1 MAARINWHSRDNHR
15 IRRDS
20 FAAFVFVES
29 STSYPHPLDRVVD
42 FLQHVAQALH
52 TSGAP
57 AQDLE
62 RELGMLGLRLG
73 LRVQCFALPTMLSL
87 TADADGEPQRVRLL
101 RLPPYDYNM
110 VRLMKLHALL
120 LDLRGAAQL
129 AEAESRLA
137 QIMAAPP
144 VWRGAAFVGCG
155 FLLSATV
162 ALLLRGSW
170 PEMLCGGIVGA
181 LFVIAHLRL
190 VRKPGLGPVLPVLL
204 CAFAALC
211 TYALCIVLPQQSPFI
226 TVLAGVVLLLPG
238 FTMTIAMSELAT
250 QNLVAGTGR
259 LAGAFMQMLMMGAG
273 VALGSTLG
281 AELITVAPTGTTTA
295 LPAWAIW
302 PNVALLGVAMLA
314 LLQAPLR
321 SVHVVVSACLLA
333 YATNLFVAQQAGPV
347 AGAFA
352 GAFAV
357 ALAGHVY
364 QRLTGKP
371 GILMQV
377 PGLITLVPGSVGFTG
392 LNALMEQNTL
402 TGLGILAGTLMT
414 AAALVVGTLLANGI
428 GSALPQRRATLPRP
442 AP

>member
-1 MAARINWHSRDNHR
+1 MPS
-15 IRRDS
+15 
-20 FAAFVFVES
+20 
-29 STSYPHPLDRVVD
+29 LDRVVD
-42 FLQHVAQALH
+42 FLQQVAQALH
-52 TSGAP
+52 PSGAP

-62 RELGMLGLRLG
+62 RDLALIGARMG

-87 TADADGEPQRVRLL
+87 TVDADDGEPQRVRLL

-110 VRLMKLHALL
+110 VRLMKLQALL
-120 LDLRGAAQL
+120 QALAGPEQVPQAQAA
-129 AEAESRLA
+129 LA

-144 VWRGAAFVGCG
+144 VWRGWRLVVCG

-162 ALLLRGSW
+162 APLLRGGW

-181 LFVIAHLRL
+181 LFVMAHLRL

-211 TYALCIVLPQQSPFI
+211 THALAVLLPQQSPFI
-226 TVLAGVVLLLPG
+226 TVLAGVVMMLPG

-259 LAGAFMQMLMMGAG
+259 LAGAFMLMLMMGAG
-273 VALGSTLG
+273 VALGTTLG
-281 AELITVAPTGTTTA
+281 SALMATAPTVMA
-295 LPAWAIW
+295 PPLPAWVIW
-302 PNVALLGVAMLA
+302 PCVALLGIALLA

-321 SVHVVVSACLLA
+321 SAHVVMSACLLA
-333 YATNLFVAQQAGPV
+333 YATNLFVARAAGPV

-364 QRLTGKP
+364 QRISGKP
-371 GILMQV
+371 CILMQV

-392 LNALMEQNTL
+392 LNALIEQDTVA
-402 TGLGILAGTLMT
+402 GIGILAATVLT
-414 AAALVVGTLLANGI
+414 AAALVVGTLLANGV
-428 GSALPQRRATLPRP
+428 GAVVARR
-442 AP
+442 

>member
-1 MAARINWHSRDNHR
+1 MDPTIVS
-15 IRRDS
+15 
-20 FAAFVFVES
+20 
-29 STSYPHPLDRVVD
+29 PQPLDRVVD

-62 RELGMLGLRLG
+62 RDLALTGAHLGVRA
-73 LRVQCFALPTMLSL
+73 QCFALPTMLSL
-87 TADADGEPQRVRLL
+87 TIEAEGAPQIVRLL

-110 VRLMKLHALL
+110 VRLMKLEALL
-120 LDLRGAAQL
+120 QALHGPGQL
-129 AEAESRLA
+129 AHAEVALA

-144 VWRGAAFVGCG
+144 VWRGASFVGCG

-181 LFVIAHLRL
+181 LFVMAYLRL

-259 LAGAFMQMLMMGAG
+259 LAGAFMLMLMMGAG
-273 VALGSTLG
+273 VAIGSTLG

-295 LPAWAIW
+295 LPAWVIW

-333 YATNLFVAQQAGPV
+333 YATNLFVARHAGPV

-352 GAFAV
+352 GAFVV

-364 QRLTGKP
+364 QWLTGKP

-392 LNALMEQNTL
+392 LNALMEQDTL

-428 GSALPQRRATLPRP
+428 GSALPQRGAISRRP
-442 AP
+442 GP